1 MIPVPDDANQSTIA
15 IKFIHDSQ
23 YYLRFGYDSHTAA
36 LFEVDNPWPI
46 KYFDL
51 GDDPF
56 PATASYSRNLA
67 IDTAPRANILVMGQ
81 RDGGGILVYRFDP
94 DELTL
99 ERVWVGR

>member
-1 MIPVPDDANQSTIA
+1 V
-15 IKFIHDSQ
+15 KFIHDSQ
-23 YYLRFGYDSHTAA
+23 YYLRFGYESHTAA

-67 IDTAPRANILVMGQ
+67 IDTAPKANILVMGQ

-99 ERVWVGR
+99 ERVWVGK